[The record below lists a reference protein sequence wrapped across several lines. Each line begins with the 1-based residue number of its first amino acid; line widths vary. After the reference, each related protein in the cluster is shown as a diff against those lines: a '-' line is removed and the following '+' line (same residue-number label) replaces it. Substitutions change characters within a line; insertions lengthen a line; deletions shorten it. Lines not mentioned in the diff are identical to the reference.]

1 MRVGPKSVEIR
12 VFIRDTQKR
21 KRHRGETAVLKA
33 EVRVLWPQAREHL
46 EPLEAG
52 RGKVILPQNLEGLT
66 GLLTT
71 LFPTSDP

>member
-1 MRVGPKSVEIR
+1 MGPKSVEIR

-21 KRHRGETAVLKA
+21 KRHRGETAILKA

-52 RGKVILPQNLEGLT
+52 RGKVILP
-66 GLLTT
+66 
-71 LFPTSDP
+71 